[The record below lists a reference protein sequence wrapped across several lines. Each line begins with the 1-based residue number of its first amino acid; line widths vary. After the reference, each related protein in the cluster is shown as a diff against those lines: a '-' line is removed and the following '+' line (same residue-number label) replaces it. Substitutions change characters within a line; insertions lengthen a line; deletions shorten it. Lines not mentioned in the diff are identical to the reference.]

1 MKEKIVDLRKQV
13 IDYLQNELQTPAE
26 YLWKKFP
33 TDAVFR
39 NERNNK
45 WFAAIMNIDFNK
57 IDSSKQGKIDVLA
70 IKCDPFMQGSL
81 LEKPGFYPAYHFN
94 KNNWITI
101 LLNGEVPLE
110 QIFKLTNLSYNIVE
124 NQK

>member
-33 TDAVFR
+33 TYAVFR

-45 WFAAIMNIDFNK
+45 WFAAIMNINFNK
-57 IDSSKQGKIDVLA
+57 IDSSNNKVASVKDKMFNVNNEYFITGYKDELQLKG
-70 IKCDPFMQGSL
+70 
-81 LEKPGFYPAYHFN
+81 GFFS
-94 KNNWITI
+94 TSS
-101 LLNGEVPLE
+101 
-110 QIFKLTNLSYNIVE
+110 QI
-124 NQK
+124 

>member
-33 TDAVFR
+33 TCAVFR

-81 LEKPGFYPAYHFN
+81 LEKPGFYPTYHFN